1 MARAATVLLVA
12 AVAVGVGAHLLAP
25 PGPAARA
32 VVSRYVRAWSHHDY
46 AAMWELLSP
55 ASQRRIGSAQF
66 ATALAD
72 AARTATATALE
83 PRKLVAISGSV
94 ARERFVVS
102 TTMFGTLHEVAAL
115 PLTGGG
121 AATRIVFGP
130 SILFPGLGPNQ
141 ALTRRSTLAPRGSL
155 LAANGQVLAQGSA
168 LTSPIP
174 AVAGAIVGAL
184 EPPPAGQA
192 AQFAAAGYPP
202 HARVGVSGLEQVFQA
217 PLAGRPGGV
226 LRAGARVL
234 ARARPQAGV
243 DVRTSIEPT
252 LESDTVAVLAG
263 RYGGITVMDP
273 RTGAVEAAAGIAWGD
288 IQPPGSTFKI
298 ITASAALTA
307 GITSPS
313 TVYPVHSSIVI
324 DGFRLHNAAGER
336 CGGTLL
342 NAFAV
347 SCDTTFAPLG
357 VALGAPRLVAMARRY
372 GFDRPTGIPGVTRSV
387 IPTATQIG
395 DAVAV
400 GASAIGQGRVQA
412 TTLEMADAAAAIA
425 DGGLRPLP
433 TMRYGAA
440 PRYER
445 VVSPKVAG
453 EVQSMMEAVV
463 SYGTGTSAQIP
474 GVTVA
479 GKTGTAELRDT
490 AGRANA
496 FKYTDSWFVA
506 YAPVGDPKVVVCA
519 LFPGQGYG
527 AQTAAP
533 AVKALIEDA
542 LAQPASTGSS
552 G

>member
-1 MARAATVLLVA
+1 MARAATVLLLA
-12 AVAVGVGAHLLAP
+12 AVAAGAGAHFLAQ

-32 VVSRYVRAWSHHDY
+32 VVSRYVRAWSQHDY
-46 AAMWELLSP
+46 LAMWELLSP

-83 PRKLVAISGSV
+83 PRKLLTISGSL

-102 TTMFGTLHEVAAL
+102 TSMFGTLREVAAL

-130 SILFPGLGPNQ
+130 SILFPGLGPKQ
-141 ALTRRSTLAPRGSL
+141 TLTRRSTLAPRGSL

-226 LRAGARVL
+226 LRAGSN
-234 ARARPQAGV
+234 
-243 DVRTSIEPT
+243 VRTSIEPT

-263 RYGGITVMDP
+263 RYGGITVMNP

-307 GITSPS
+307 GITTPA

-357 VALGAPRLVAMARRY
+357 VTLGAPRLVAMARRY
-372 GFDRPTGIPGVTRSV
+372 GFDRATGIPGVTRSV
-387 IPTATQIG
+387 IPAATQIG

-412 TTLEMADAAAAIA
+412 TTLEMADAAATIA
-425 DGGLRPLP
+425 DGGRRPLP

-496 FKYTDSWFVA
+496 AKYTDSWFVA
-506 YAPVGDPKVVVCA
+506 YAPVGAPRVVVCA

-542 LAQPASTGSS
+542 LAQPASTTAG